1 MRDRVERSQ
10 VGRHRPAKADNG
22 AFRRSVR
29 WSKLVAVSWIWC
41 NGDFLDGPLAV
52 SPADRGLTNG
62 LGLFETVLA
71 LDGKPVALALH
82 LARMKAG
89 AARLGW
95 SFDDEDFEHEIP
107 KLLARKGLEEGRVRV
122 RIAMT
127 AGAGD
132 LRDLAR
138 GSDALTW
145 ITAAASLQLPES
157 VSLMTSGFP
166 RNERSPLVG
175 LKCASYAENLIAL
188 DQARLAGAD
197 EPLFYNTRGEL
208 CETAIANV
216 FLVKGGAIFTPPLTS
231 GCLPGTMRQRVMQQV
246 GVTEGDLT
254 EADVASADEVF
265 LTSAIRG
272 VVPVSAID
280 GRGISVGLVTARLRE
295 EVRSR
300 GM

>member
-1 MRDRVERSQ
+1 M
-10 VGRHRPAKADNG
+10 
-22 AFRRSVR
+22 
-29 WSKLVAVSWIWC
+29 SWIWC

-166 RNERSPLVG
+166 RNERSPLAG

-208 CETAIANV
+208 CETATANV

-246 GVTEGDLT
+246 DVTEGDLT

-280 GRGISVGLVTARLRE
+280 ARGISVGLVTARLRE